1 MATGTVL
8 FTLDCYTDAIAYL
21 ISRGK
26 VALKPLITSTYP
38 LTKATEAFIAQHAR
52 KDIKIVIMNQE

>member
-1 MATGTVL
+1 MTTGTVR
-8 FTLDCYTDAIAYL
+8 FTPGCYADAIDL

-26 VALKPLITSTYP
+26 VDLKPLITSTYP
-38 LTKATEAFIAQHAR
+38 LTKASDAFVAQHAR